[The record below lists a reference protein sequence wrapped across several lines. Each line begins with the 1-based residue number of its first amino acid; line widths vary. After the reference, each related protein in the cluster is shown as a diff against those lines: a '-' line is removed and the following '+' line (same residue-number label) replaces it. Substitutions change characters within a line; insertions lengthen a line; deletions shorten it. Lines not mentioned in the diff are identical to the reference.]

1 MMSSSQKKSGV
12 KSTLE
17 FGPVIVFFI
26 AYILFE
32 RYEISFNFN
41 GQNYEG
47 FVLATTIFIPLI
59 LFTTFLSWKLTGE
72 VSKIQLFTAILVVI
86 FGGMTILFNDDR
98 FFKMKPT
105 LVYFLFGSILL
116 VGLFRGKSYLQA
128 LMGTMLPMDDKG
140 WMIISRRITGFFFFL
155 ALLNEFVWRTFST
168 EIWVYFKTFGL
179 SVALLVFLA
188 SQYPVLSKYGHFES
202 DDEN

>member
-1 MMSSSQKKSGV
+1 MSSNQKNSGI

-17 FGPVIVFFI
+17 FGPVIVFFA
-26 AYILFE
+26 AYILFD
-32 RYEISFNFN
+32 RYEISLNFY

-59 LFTTFLSWKLTGE
+59 LLTTFLSWKLTGE
-72 VSKIQLFTAILVVI
+72 VSKIQLFTALLVVV

-116 VGLFRGKSYLQA
+116 VGLVRRKSYLQS
-128 LMGTMLPMDDKG
+128 LMGAVLPMDHEG

-155 ALLNEFVWRTFST
+155 AVLNEFVWRTFST

-179 SVALLVFLA
+179 SIALLVFLA
-188 SQYPVLSKYGHFES
+188 SQYPVLSKYGDFDNE
-202 DDEN
+202 DKN

>member
-1 MMSSSQKKSGV
+1 MSSNQKNSGI

-17 FGPVIVFFI
+17 FGPVIVFFA
-26 AYILFE
+26 AYILFD
-32 RYEISFNFN
+32 RYEISLNFY

-72 VSKIQLFTAILVVI
+72 VSKIQLFTAVLVVV
-86 FGGMTILFNDDR
+86 FGGMTIVFNDDR

-105 LVYFLFGSILL
+105 LVYFLFGAILL
-116 VGLFRGKSYLQA
+116 VGLFRGKSYLQS
-128 LMGTMLPMDDKG
+128 LMGTVLPMDHEG

-155 ALLNEFVWRTFST
+155 AGLNAVSYTHLTLPTSD
-168 EIWVYFKTFGL
+168 
-179 SVALLVFLA
+179 LV
-188 SQYPVLSKYGHFES
+188 
-202 DDEN
+202 

>member
-1 MMSSSQKKSGV
+1 MSSNQKNSGI

-17 FGPVIVFFI
+17 FGPVIVFFA
-26 AYILFE
+26 AYILFD
-32 RYEISFNFN
+32 RYEISLNFY

-72 VSKIQLFTAILVVI
+72 VSKIQLFTAVLVVV

-105 LVYFLFGSILL
+105 LVYFLFSAMML
-116 VGLFRGKSYLQA
+116 VGLFRGKSYLQS
-128 LMGTMLPMDDKG
+128 LMGTVLPMDHEG

-155 ALLNEFVWRTFST
+155 AVLNEFVWRTFST

-179 SVALLVFLA
+179 SIALLIFLA
-188 SQYPVLSKYGHFES
+188 SQYPVLAKYGDFDN
-202 DDEN
+202 DDKN

>member
-1 MMSSSQKKSGV
+1 MSSNQKNSGI

-17 FGPVIVFFI
+17 FGPVIVFFA
-26 AYILFE
+26 AYILFD
-32 RYEISFNFN
+32 RYEISLNFY

-72 VSKIQLFTAILVVI
+72 VSKIQLFTAVLVVV

-105 LVYFLFGSILL
+105 LVYFLFSAMML
-116 VGLFRGKSYLQA
+116 VGLFRGKSYLQS
-128 LMGTMLPMDDKG
+128 LMGTVLPMDHEG

-155 ALLNEFVWRTFST
+155 AVLNEFVWRTFST
-168 EIWVYFKTFGL
+168 EVWVYFKTFGL
-179 SVALLVFLA
+179 SVALLIFLA
-188 SQYPVLSKYGHFES
+188 SQYPVLAKYGDFDN
-202 DDEN
+202 DDKN

>member
-1 MMSSSQKKSGV
+1 MSSNQKNSST

-17 FGPVIVFFI
+17 FGPVIIFFA
-26 AYILFE
+26 AYILFD
-32 RYEISFNFN
+32 RYEISLNFY

-72 VSKIQLFTAILVVI
+72 VSKIQLFTAILVVV

-116 VGLFRGKSYLQA
+116 VGLFRRKSYLQS
-128 LMGTMLPMDDKG
+128 LMGTMLPMEDEG
-140 WMIISRRITGFFFFL
+140 WMILSRRITGFFFFL
-155 ALLNEFVWRTFST
+155 AILNEFVWRTFST
-168 EIWVYFKTFGL
+168 EVWVYFKTFGL
-179 SVALLVFLA
+179 SVALLMFLA
-188 SQYPVLSKYGHFES
+188 SQYPVLSKYGDFDN
-202 DDEN
+202 DDKN

>member
-1 MMSSSQKKSGV
+1 MSSSQKNSGV

-17 FGPVIVFFI
+17 FGPVIVFFV

-32 RYEISFNFN
+32 RYEISFNFY
-41 GQNYEG
+41 GQNYQG

-72 VSKIQLFTAILVVI
+72 VSKIQLFTAVMVVI

-116 VGLFRGKSYLQA
+116 VGLFKDKSYLQA
-128 LMGTMLPMDDKG
+128 LMGTMLPMEDKG